1 MSRLDPPAGRRPAP
15 VVSRSGPWDVIPDPF
30 DEFNA
35 AAGLRDFALAAASLL
50 LAVVLTA
57 WLSAFSLAQATTP
70 EAALPAITRAAI
82 VLTGVDALLDVHA
95 ENLEEQA
102 LAGGLIDVPGYPLN
116 VSVPAAEATGNDGAF
131 DLRLLREALVDRS
144 ALLLREEGLA
154 AFRDPGGAITP
165 PSRFSSAGLLDQLIT
180 RLRAS
185 EHDRWSSFVTPLGYA
200 AVVLA
205 AAVMLLG
212 VGFGRLIRLGG
223 AALIAGALVLIGAVL
238 IRFMFGVLADDGAIG
253 NEARSIMNT
262 LASGPIRN
270 GLLMAIGGAAILL
283 PALALGRLFESS
295 DRRAAR
301 RAANLDR

>member
-1 MSRLDPPAGRRPAP
+1 MSRLDPPVGRRPAP

-35 AAGLRDFALAAASLL
+35 TAGLRDFAIGAAGLL

-82 VLTGVDALLDVHA
+82 VLTGVDGLIEVHA

-102 LAGGLIDVPGYPLN
+102 LAGGLIDVPGYPLK
-116 VSVPAAEATGNDGAF
+116 VSVPASAATGAAGAF
-131 DLRLLREALVDRS
+131 DLRLLRAALVERS
-144 ALLLREEGLA
+144 ALLLREEGLV
-154 AFRDPGGAITP
+154 AFRDPDGAITP
-165 PSRFSSAGLLDQLIT
+165 PSRFSSAGLLDQLIV
-180 RLRAS
+180 RLRAN
-185 EHDRWSSFVTPLGYA
+185 EHDRWSSFVTPLGYVAAALA
-200 AVVLA
+200 AVLL
-205 AAVMLLG
+205 LLG

-223 AALIAGALVLIGAVL
+223 ATLLAGALVLFGALL
-238 IRFMFGVLADDGAIG
+238 IRFLFGVLADDGAIG
-253 NEARSIMNT
+253 NEVRSIMDT

-283 PALALGRLFESS
+283 PALALDRLLETS

-301 RAANLDR
+301 RASDLDR